1 MAPFTQALSAL
12 EERFVVCLWEQRGAG
27 LSYACGRTP
36 EGLSL
41 SRFVSDAVEVTEYL
55 LKRFGRKKLVL
66 MGFSWGSLVGI
77 LAASKAPSLYSA
89 YIGVGQI
96 ADQRLSERDAYAQ
109 TLEKARR
116 AGDQGSVAALEKLGP
131 PPYSGN
137 KAVRLIMKERAI
149 LRKYSDNSAGTV
161 RLSDFL
167 MKILTCPYYKASD
180 KINYFRGVKAGAP
193 LFAEVLETSLID
205 APPAVAAPVYIL
217 PGKHDMQT
225 RPAYAE
231 KLLDRLAAPEKK
243 IILFE
248 NAGHSPHED
257 DPEAFLGALD
267 SLPGV
272 YDPWS

>member
-1 MAPFTQALSAL
+1 MANNQKLRYSVSRPVIGGAPQAVLTMDDDAARPVLLILHGGPGEAMAPFTQALSAL

-116 AGDQGSVAALEKLGP
+116 AGDQGSVAPLEKLGP
-131 PPYSGN
+131 PP
-137 KAVRLIMKERAI
+137 
-149 LRKYSDNSAGTV
+149 
-161 RLSDFL
+161 
-167 MKILTCPYYKASD
+167 
-180 KINYFRGVKAGAP
+180 
-193 LFAEVLETSLID
+193 
-205 APPAVAAPVYIL
+205 
-217 PGKHDMQT
+217 
-225 RPAYAE
+225 
-231 KLLDRLAAPEKK
+231 
-243 IILFE
+243 
-248 NAGHSPHED
+248 
-257 DPEAFLGALD
+257 
-267 SLPGV
+267 
-272 YDPWS
+272 